1 MALATERAYEYE
13 SFGYEAN
20 VQIPEADR
28 FDLDIGSSFVIIGAT
43 NASPIR
49 IQTAT
54 AHGKATGD
62 VVTIAGVMGN
72 TAANGTHVVTV
83 IDADEMDLLNSWGNG
98 AFSQPS
104 FTADDTTDTIT
115 SAGHGLSDDRA
126 VRLFTDGVLPG
137 GLSVGTTYYV
147 INATADTFQLS
158 ATLGGSAIDITDTGT
173 GAHSFAGGTLQE
185 LLATLPASIVGIIR
199 LTNEFLPWNVC
210 STPGLPR
217 FIVAARHRVRSF

>member
-1 MALATERAYEYE
+1 MALALEVAYEYE

-28 FDLDIGSSFVIIGAT
+28 FNLDVGSAFVIIAAS

-54 AHGKATGD
+54 AHGKTSGD
-62 VVTIAGVMGN
+62 VVTITGVMGN
-72 TAANGTHVVTV
+72 SAANGTHVVIV
-83 IDADEMDLLNSWGNG
+83 IDADELDLFNSAGNG
-98 AFSQPS
+98 AFSRPS

-126 VRLFTDGVLPG
+126 VRLFTAGTLPG
-137 GLSVGTTYYV
+137 GLSLATTYYV
-147 INATADTFQLS
+147 VNSTLNTFQLS
-158 ATLGGSAIDITDTGT
+158 ATLGGSAIDITGTGT
-173 GAHSFAGGTLQE
+173 GAHSFAGGSLQAV
-185 LLATLPASIVGIIR
+185 LATLPASIVGIIR

-210 STPGLPR
+210 STPTPNPISPQTGPYMY
-217 FIVAARHRVRSF
+217 VY